1 MDLMSERKHI
11 LRVEAK
17 MNPKVKKKEAQYW
30 HLKTK
35 KLFSDITGQ
44 PVDVSDID
52 LTLGQL
58 EGELRDGTSCF
69 NVSHGRKLILF
80 SLYLIL
86 KHLLNYACPG
96 FQCLDLVRAKDRI
109 ILKPTTSVQSY
120 RIKGEG
126 EGVGNKVRLVVSVL
140 TRCLFLLQS
149 SGSHAKQE
157 NHGDEELLHRR
168 NQNKGK

>member
-52 LTLGQL
+52 LTPGQL

-80 SLYLIL
+80 SIYFDF
-86 KHLLNYACPG
+86 KA
-96 FQCLDLVRAKDRI
+96 FAK
-109 ILKPTTSVQSY
+109 LCVS
-120 RIKGEG
+120 
-126 EGVGNKVRLVVSVL
+126 GVPVPR
-140 TRCLFLLQS
+140 S
-149 SGSHAKQE
+149 SES
-157 NHGDEELLHRR
+157 
-168 NQNKGK
+168 